1 MRQSASSRV
10 LRFPACLV
18 LAAWLGNAPAIA
30 QNRGV
35 SAQAAT
41 DAAAAQVPRQ
51 APATDVVRQDDVVPA
66 IPQPAPVAP
75 SLHAP
80 LLRGVLFKVVP
91 PVPASVPAE
100 SLAGDVA
107 PSPVPAPAASY
118 LLGTIHFGTPEEQ
131 GIDYAALERL
141 LGETETFVNEADLDA
156 PWQSAY
162 DGYRW
167 LPVEQPLS
175 AMVGTPEFERARAL
189 LPTVRTQDLER
200 MKPWAVLALLEAR
213 GESGGDATMDARL
226 QRMASAAD
234 KRLMHLETLEQQLQA
249 LDCVPAQEHAPVL
262 VDRLRASWVLR
273 VESAQAMAYYR
284 ARTLEPWLADIDRME
299 GLGEQARS
307 VEQRARRCLLE
318 DRNARWLGQLQ
329 SLFQDGPSFVAVGAV
344 HLVGPEGLL
353 AALRRDGYRVEAMP
367 L

>member
-1 MRQSASSRV
+1 MRQSAS
-10 LRFPACLV
+10 LRALRATACLV
-18 LAAWLGNAPAIA
+18 LAASLAHAPAMA

-51 APATDVVRQDDVVPA
+51 ATATDAPSQDDAVPVV
-66 IPQPAPVAP
+66 PQPAPVATP
-75 SLHAP
+75 LPTP

-107 PSPVPAPAASY
+107 PAPVPTPAASY

-141 LGETETFVNEADLDA
+141 LGEAETFVNEADLDA
-156 PWQSAY
+156 PWQSSY
-162 DGYRW
+162 DSYRW

-175 AMVGTPEFERARAL
+175 AMVGAAEFERARAL
-189 LPTVRTQDLER
+189 LPTVRAQDLER

-226 QRMASAAD
+226 QRLAAAAG
-234 KRLMHLETLEQQLQA
+234 KRLLHLETLEQQLQA
-249 LDCVPAQEHAPVL
+249 LDCVPAREHAPVL

-299 GLGEQARS
+299 GLGEQARG

-344 HLVGPEGLL
+344 HLVGPDGLL
-353 AALRRDGYRVEAMP
+353 AALRRDGYRGEAMP